1 MSTGLQKNLKKFY
14 FMVGFVVP
22 EFLKKLTVQASAKV
36 NLHLAVKNRR
46 KDGFHDI
53 ESVFLAVDFGDS
65 LHFELI
71 EGENR
76 QEIVMEGLDFPVQAE
91 KNIIFR
97 ALSLFREKTGFSGGI
112 KVRVE
117 KRIPL
122 GGGLGG
128 GSSDAA
134 AALLAVNKLAGLPLN
149 RDALLE
155 TAGVLGSDVPFFIY
169 ETAAAWVTGRGE
181 NIQPIEAPRL
191 FLVLVNPGF
200 HSDTA
205 DAFRLLDKYRDNSK
219 FIPAQTHRTTVI
231 TDNPAEW
238 EFYNDFL
245 PVFYEREK
253 SAYGE
258 IISSLRELGAD
269 FASLSGAGS
278 TCFGVFRKREIADK
292 AAEVLRESRGFVQL
306 CCSFAV

>member
-1 MSTGLQKNLKKFY
+1 MSEL
-14 FMVGFVVP
+14 
-22 EFLKKLTVQASAKV
+22 LKKLTVEAPAKV

-53 ESVFLAVDFGDS
+53 ESVFLAVDFGDT

-71 EGENR
+71 DGENR
-76 QEIVMEGLDFPVQAE
+76 QEIAMEGLDFPVQAE

-97 ALSLFREKTGFSGGI
+97 ALSLFREKIGFSVGVKI
-112 KVRVE
+112 RVE

-134 AALLAVNKLAGLPLN
+134 AALLAMNKLADLPLN
-149 RDALLE
+149 RDALIE
-155 TAGVLGSDVPFFIY
+155 MAAVLGSDVPFFIC

-181 NIQPIEAPRL
+181 NIRPIEAPRL

-205 DAFRLLDKYRDNSK
+205 KAFRLLDEYRDNPK
-219 FIPAQTHRTTVI
+219 NNLAQTHRRTLL
-231 TDNPAEW
+231 TDNLAEW

-245 PVFYEREK
+245 PVFGERE
-253 SAYGE
+253 SSVYNE
-258 IISSLRELGAD
+258 IIFRLRELGAD

-278 TCFGVFRKREIADK
+278 TCFGVFKEKEIAQK
-292 AAEVLRESRGFVQL
+292 AAEVLRESQGFVRL